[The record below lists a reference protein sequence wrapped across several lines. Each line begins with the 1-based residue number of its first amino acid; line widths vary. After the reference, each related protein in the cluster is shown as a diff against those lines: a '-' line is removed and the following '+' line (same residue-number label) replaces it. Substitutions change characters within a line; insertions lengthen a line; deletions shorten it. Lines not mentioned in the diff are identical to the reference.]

1 MSDKTILVVDD
12 ESSIREMITTSLEIE
27 GFSVLQAEN
36 AKNAHVMILDK
47 KPDLILL
54 DWMMP
59 ETSGIELMR
68 RLKRDEITKDIPI
81 IMLTA
86 RITEDNMVQGL
97 ESGADDYIS
106 KPFSPKNLNARIKA
120 ILRRFETEDAE
131 QIIEV
136 DQLKFDPISHLVTIS
151 DEVINLGPTEF
162 KLLKFFL
169 MHQNRVYSRDQ
180 IIDHVWGQNIYVDER
195 TIDVHIRRLRKAIM
209 VDKHDRLI
217 QTIRGSGYRFS
228 SNITEQSED

>member
-136 DQLKFDPISHLVTIS
+136 DQLKFDPISHHVTIS

>member
-162 KLLKFFL
+162 KLLNFF
-169 MHQNRVYSRDQ
+169 
-180 IIDHVWGQNIYVDER
+180 
-195 TIDVHIRRLRKAIM
+195 
-209 VDKHDRLI
+209 
-217 QTIRGSGYRFS
+217 
-228 SNITEQSED
+228 

>member
-169 MHQNRVYSRDQ
+169 IHQNRVYSRDQ

>member
-1 MSDKTILVVDD
+1 MIDKTILVVDD
-12 ESSIREMITTSLEIE
+12 EDSIREMITTSLEIA
-27 GFSVLQAEN
+27 GYNVLQAEN
-36 AKNAHVMILDK
+36 AKSAHIIILEK
-47 KPDLILL
+47 KPNLILL

-68 RLKRDEITKDIPI
+68 RLKRDEITKKIPI

-106 KPFSPKNLNARIKA
+106 KPFSAKNLKARIKT
-120 ILRRFETEDAE
+120 ILRRHEVEGAE
-131 QIIEV
+131 QIIEIG
-136 DQLKFDPISHLVTIS
+136 QLKFNPANHHVTIS
-151 DEVINLGPTEF
+151 NRVIHLGPTEF

-169 MHQNRVYSRDQ
+169 MHQNRVFSRDQ
-180 IIDHVWGQNIYVDER
+180 ILNHVWGQNVYLDER
-195 TIDVHIRRLRKAIM
+195 TVDVHIRRLRKAIM

-217 QTIRGSGYRFS
+217 QTVRGSGYRFS
-228 SNITEQSED
+228 SNITQQSEV

>member
-1 MSDKTILVVDD
+1 MIDKTILVVDD
-12 ESSIREMITTSLEIE
+12 EVSIREMITTSLEIA
-27 GFSVLQAEN
+27 GFNVLQAEN
-36 AKNAHVMILDK
+36 AKSAHVIILEK

-68 RLKRDEITKDIPI
+68 RLKRDEITKNIPI

-86 RITEDNMVQGL
+86 RITEDNIVQGL

-106 KPFSPKNLNARIKA
+106 KPFSAKNLKARIKT
-120 ILRRFETEDAE
+120 ILRRFEAE
-131 QIIEV
+131 SSDQIIEIGK
-136 DQLKFDPISHLVTIS
+136 LKFDPISHHVTIS
-151 DEVINLGPTEF
+151 NQVINLGPTEF

-169 MHQNRVYSRDQ
+169 AHQNRVFTRDQ
-180 IIDHVWGQNIYVDER
+180 ILNHVWGQNVYLDER

-228 SNITEQSED
+228 ANITQQSEV

>member
-12 ESSIREMITTSLEIE
+12 ESSIREMIITSLEIE

>member
-1 MSDKTILVVDD
+1 M
-12 ESSIREMITTSLEIE
+12 
-27 GFSVLQAEN
+27 QAEN

>member
-1 MSDKTILVVDD
+1 MIDKTILVVDD
-12 ESSIREMITTSLEIE
+12 EASIREMITTSLEIA
-27 GFSVLQAEN
+27 GFNVLQAEN
-36 AKNAHVMILDK
+36 AKNAHVIILEK

-68 RLKRDEITKDIPI
+68 RLKRDDITKNIPI

-86 RITEDNMVQGL
+86 RITEDNIVQGL

-106 KPFSPKNLNARIKA
+106 KPFSAKNLKARIKA
-120 ILRRFETEDAE
+120 ILRRFEAEGAE
-131 QIIEV
+131 QIIEIG
-136 DQLKFDPISHLVTIS
+136 QLKFDPISHHVTIS
-151 DEVINLGPTEF
+151 NQVINLGPTEF

-169 MHQNRVYSRDQ
+169 THQSRVFTRDQ
-180 IIDHVWGQNIYVDER
+180 ILNHVWGQNVYLDER
-195 TIDVHIRRLRKAIM
+195 TIDVHIGRLRKAIM
-209 VDKHDRLI
+209 VDKHDCLI

-228 SNITEQSED
+228 ANITQQSEV